1 MASIDFNDKRWTEM
15 LGGYRVPFDPR
26 AALAQIRDG
35 VQTDEAWRVL
45 WEGLHHQGDVGEA
58 SYAAVPFLVEFCK
71 ERGER
76 GWNLFAMVAV
86 IELARQTPTNPPLPA
101 SLERDYTNAIDTL
114 GQMAAAQILETTD
127 PLEARAKLAVLAI
140 RAGQPAHADA
150 LLSYSDQE
158 IKELDQN

>member
-1 MASIDFNDKRWTEM
+1 M
-15 LGGYRVPFDPR
+15 
-26 AALAQIRDG
+26 
-35 VQTDEAWRVL
+35 
-45 WEGLHHQGDVGEA
+45 
-58 SYAAVPFLVEFCK
+58 
-71 ERGER
+71 
-76 GWNLFAMVAV
+76 
-86 IELARQTPTNPPLPA
+86 ELARQTPTNPPLPA

-158 IKELDQN
+158 IKELGQN